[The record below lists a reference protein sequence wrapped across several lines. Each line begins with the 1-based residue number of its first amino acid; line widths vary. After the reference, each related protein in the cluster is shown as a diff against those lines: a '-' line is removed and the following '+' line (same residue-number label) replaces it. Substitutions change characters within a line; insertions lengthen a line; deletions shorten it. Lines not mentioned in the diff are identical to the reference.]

1 MVIGVPFQPG
11 AFWEHARPDLLH
23 HWPSRRQTHL
33 YGRLQI
39 RAGSN
44 DDDELP
50 LVKHSGA
57 NGSLKDFN
65 LSGRLI
71 ISLIDQSADQ

>member
-23 HWPSRRQTHL
+23 HRPLRRQTHL
-33 YGRLQI
+33 YVRLQI
-39 RAGSN
+39 RAGRN
-44 DDDELP
+44 DEDELS

-65 LSGRLI
+65 LIGRLI

>member
-1 MVIGVPFQPG
+1 MVIGVLFQPG
-11 AFWEHARPDLLH
+11 ALWEHACPDLLH
-23 HWPSRRQTHL
+23 PRPSRRQT
-33 YGRLQI
+33 YQYVRLQI

-44 DDDELP
+44 DEDELS

-65 LSGRLI
+65 LIGRLI